1 LIPGNFG
8 CQVLKKRKRQFFQT
22 RFPFTNQGLGA
33 ALIFGGTEFA
43 LVEVD

>member
-1 LIPGNFG
+1 LIPGYLG
-8 CQVLKKRKRQFFQT
+8 WQVLKKRKRQFFEIQ
-22 RFPFTNQGLGA
+22 FPFTNQGLGA